1 MKKQSGF
8 TLIEL
13 MIVVAIIGI
22 LAAIAVPQYQNYT
35 KKARFT
41 EVMQATQTRK
51 IEVEGCIQQTS
62 DNTAAE
68 CDGGKNGISADINS
82 GFSNV
87 VDKIVVENGVITATP
102 KAANGIAATDT
113 LILTPKADANRIF
126 WEVSGGCV
134 AAKLCTESKIAA
146 AP

>member
-1 MKKQSGF
+1 MKKQGGF

-68 CDGGKNGISADINS
+68 CDGGKNGISADIDS

-87 VDKIVVENGVITATP
+87 VDKIAVVNGVITATP
-102 KAANGIAATDT
+102 KAANGIVAADT

-134 AAKLCTESKIAA
+134 ASKLCTESKVAA

>member
-1 MKKQSGF
+1 MKKQAGF

-62 DNTAAE
+62 DNTAAD
-68 CDGGKNGISADINS
+68 CDGGKNGIAADVTA
-82 GFSNV
+82 GFSAV
-87 VDKIVVENGVITATP
+87 VDKVAVVDGKITATP
-102 KAANGIAATDT
+102 KVANGITADDT
-113 LILTPKADANRIF
+113 LVLTPKADANRIF

-134 AAKLCTESKIAA
+134 TSKLCTETKAPA